1 MFGNVFLDC
10 LFIFL
15 ICYGLV
21 SIFYNTSDFL
31 LRRYCRYPMRAFLIL
46 ELNHDCPTMECDIR
60 VALSK
65 SIKCKCALV
74 VVCDGFDLDEYTILW
89 RLTDS
94 YDHVV
99 VTTPDDVVSKFET
112 AKTISASQ

>member
-1 MFGNVFLDC
+1 MSGNVFLDC

-15 ICYGLV
+15 ICYSLV

-31 LRRYCRYPMRAFLIL
+31 LRRYCRYPMRSFLVLCISHESSTL
-46 ELNHDCPTMECDIR
+46 ECDIR

-65 SIKCKCALV
+65 SIKNRCALV
-74 VVCDGFDLDEYTILW
+74 IVCDGLELDEYTILW
-89 RLTDS
+89 RLTDC

-99 VTTPDDVVSKFET
+99 VTTPDELHEKIDE
-112 AKTISASQ
+112 AKTINELL

>member
-15 ICYGLV
+15 ICYGIV

-31 LRRYCRYPMRAFLIL
+31 LRRYCRYPMRAFLML
-46 ELNHDCPTMECDIR
+46 ELSHECETLECDIR

-65 SIKCKCALV
+65 SIKNKCALV
-74 VVCDGFDLDEYTILW
+74 IVCDGLDLDEYTILW
-89 RLTDS
+89 RLTDN
-94 YDHVV
+94 YDNVV
-99 VTTPDDVVSKFET
+99 VTTPDDLMSKIDTAESISVS
-112 AKTISASQ
+112 Q